1 MSDARHETR
10 LGQPAPAWVPVIYFS
25 DGRVVKIEGSWS
37 YDEAMAMAEQAACHM
52 DGAESFGAQLH
63 R

>member
-1 MSDARHETR
+1 MSDARHEIR
-10 LGQPAPAWVPVIYFS
+10 LGQPTPAWVPVIYFS

-37 YDEAMAMAEQAACHM
+37 YDEAMAEQAACHM
-52 DGAESFGAQLH
+52 DGAESFGAQML